1 MTRNFLAI
9 PAVTFLA
16 VAFSPSL
23 PTQEKFV
30 QVANASIPTAAQPL
44 ASPGLADEEM
54 ARWHLARKE
63 FKEAEDIFYRL
74 AVTNPKNPLYW
85 NELGIAHHNQAQLDQ
100 ALKCYQKAAK
110 VDPHYADAHN
120 NVGTGLSD

>member
-23 PTQEKFV
+23 SPQEKFV
-30 QVANASIPTAAQPL
+30 QVANASISTAAQTP
-44 ASPGLADEEM
+44 ASSGLADDEM
-54 ARWHLARKE
+54 ARLHLARKE

-85 NELGIAHHNQAQLDQ
+85 NELGIAHHNQPPLDQ
-100 ALKCYQKAAK
+100 SLKCYQKAAK
-110 VDPHYADAHN
+110 IDPHSPPEHN
-120 NVGTGLSD
+120 TIGA